1 MRVCR
6 RVIIQHFLIL
16 HKVTQYFAP
25 RRVLLNMTRYYT
37 ICFNITYGDLISCS
51 SGPLDG
57 QNRLKIYWKDL
68 IDSASCQLNDL
79 AFAGKLYLQF
89 EQQDDGFGNR
99 IFEKAN
105 AGLVF
110 ESFQMLD
117 MNVHP
122 L

>member
-1 MRVCR
+1 
-6 RVIIQHFLIL
+6 
-16 HKVTQYFAP
+16 
-25 RRVLLNMTRYYT
+25 MTRYYT

-110 ESFQMLD
+110 ESFQMVIVASNAAYCG
-117 MNVHP
+117 NVVFLP
-122 L
+122 MYCKVLFDVLF